1 MCTTGSRFRAAF
13 RKPGSIIF
21 FLMGGYRGHDERVPA
36 MTVECTET
44 QWILRLDGDQNLTS
58 ALKLKGLLIEGLAS
72 GKELQVDLEKV
83 QEIDITVL
91 QLLFA
96 AGREA
101 SRESR
106 GFVSRVP
113 EAVSSAARDAGFESF
128 PGQSPQTF

>member
-1 MCTTGSRFRAAF
+1 MSADWIRTTWLWNTSVKNVERN
-13 RKPGSIIF
+13 
-21 FLMGGYRGHDERVPA
+21 ERVHA

-72 GKELQVDLEKV
+72 GKDLQVDLEQV

-113 EAVSSAARDAGFESF
+113 ETVLSAARDAGFESF